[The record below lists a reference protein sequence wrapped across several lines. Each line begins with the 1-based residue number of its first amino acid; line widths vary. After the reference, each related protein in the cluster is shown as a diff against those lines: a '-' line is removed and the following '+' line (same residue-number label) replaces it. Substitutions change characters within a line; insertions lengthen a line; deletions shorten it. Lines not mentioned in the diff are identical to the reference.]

1 MHRLHG
7 IFRSCQSV
15 LIAALHDKRSDSTSA
30 LRSGAGG
37 FRTWV
42 QPGFELFFSFIR
54 VQTWVQLGFEL
65 LEEFELFQGSE
76 NSILNLGLIW
86 VLTGFHSIW
95 VEPGLNLG

>member
-1 MHRLHG
+1 MRVWG
-7 IFRSCQSV
+7 TAVSRSIQKLVGSG
-15 LIAALHDKRSDSTSA
+15 A
-30 LRSGAGG
+30 LRSGGGG

-76 NSILNLGLIW
+76 NSILNLGLTW
-86 VLTGFHSIW
+86 VLTGFHSTW